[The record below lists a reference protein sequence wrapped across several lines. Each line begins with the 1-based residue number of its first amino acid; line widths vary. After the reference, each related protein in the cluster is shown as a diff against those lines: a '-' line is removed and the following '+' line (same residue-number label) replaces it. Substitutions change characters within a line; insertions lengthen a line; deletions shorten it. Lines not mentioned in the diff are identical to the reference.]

1 MTLKELRENF
11 DYVVKSDNQF
21 HVHIEGG
28 KRSVYKY
35 LATVNKKGKSM
46 FVTGY
51 KPTTKIDVLKQQ
63 INDFVSSL
71 PYDSEYYSPLYRKGY
86 REEIITRD
94 YLESIHFTRNS
105 YGVDDYYILETPSIY
120 GYQATKVSL
129 FFTGLDAFNG
139 ISETVDVRLS
149 TGDYSYVSCTC
160 KRNVQDIIK
169 AIDSLLKPLL
179 LTESVSNINVS
190 KKLKNTGSVDII
202 LKQLQGLD
210 IKQTD
215 IKQYL
220 KNELLKI
227 ANEL

>member
-1 MTLKELRENF
+1 MTIKELREHF
-11 DYVVKSDNQF
+11 DYVVKSDNQY

-28 KRSVYKY
+28 KRCAYKY

-63 INDFVSSL
+63 INDFVASL

-86 REEIITRD
+86 REEIIIHD
-94 YLESIHFTRNS
+94 YLESIHFKRN
-105 YGVDDYYILETPSIY
+105 GVDDYYILETPSIY
-120 GYQATKVSL
+120 GYQSTKVSL
-129 FFTGLDAFNG
+129 FFKGLDAFNG
-139 ISETVDVRLS
+139 IKENVDVCLS
-149 TGDYSYVSCTC
+149 TGDYSYVVCTC

-169 AIDSLLKPLL
+169 TIDSLLKPLL
-179 LTESVSNINVS
+179 LTESTSNI
-190 KKLKNTGSVDII
+190 KLADKMKNNSTIDIV
-202 LKQLQGLD
+202 LKELQGLD
-210 IKQTD
+210 IKETN